1 MHSNIILVTLNAKYI
16 HASFGLRY
24 LHANMQD
31 LAERTSILEFDINQK
46 INDIAESILDK
57 SPTILG
63 FGIYIWNVE
72 PTSKLVSI
80 LRKLKPDLKIIVG
93 GPEVSYEYSEQEW
106 LKQVDYLIT
115 GEADLAF
122 YDLCKDLLIEP
133 EVDRLS
139 QKKVIHA
146 TIPDV
151 KSIRHP
157 YDLYASADL
166 QNRIVYVEASRGC
179 PFTCE
184 FCLSSLD
191 VPVRAFPIDP
201 FLQAMDQLFQ
211 RGLRHFKFVDRTFNL
226 NINTGKAILHF
237 FLERM
242 EPGLFLHFEMIPD
255 RLPEPLREIIAKFPK
270 GSIQFEIGIQ
280 SFNTEVSNNISRRQ
294 NLEKLEDN
302 LKFLR
307 KQTGVHLH
315 VDLIAGLPG
324 ENLESFGEG
333 FDRLIHLN
341 PQEIQIG
348 ILKRLRGTPIVRHEA
363 EFEMVYDDCPPYEV
377 LNTKDISFAD
387 LQRVKRFARYWDL
400 IGNSG
405 NFMQS
410 VHLIWEKSQDP
421 FASFL
426 KFSDW
431 LYRTTG
437 RRHGIALTKLLECV
451 FDYLVEFASI
461 KPERAAKSLW
471 EDYQHGGRNDRPI
484 VLRPYLEALESEDTG
499 ISDQKTH
506 THQKRQKMHQ
516 KTD

>member
-1 MHSNIILVTLNAKYI
+1 MHSKIILVTLNAKYI

-24 LHANMQD
+24 LHANMQE

-93 GPEVSYEYSEQEW
+93 GPEVSYEHSEQEW

-133 EVDRLS
+133 EAGRWT

-146 TIPDV
+146 SVPDV
-151 KSIRHP
+151 KSIHHP

-166 QNRIVYVEASRGC
+166 ENRIVYVEASRGC

-191 VPVRAFPIDP
+191 VPVRAFPINP

-226 NINTGKAILHF
+226 NMNTGKAILHF

-255 RLPEPLREIIAKFPK
+255 RLPEPLREIIAKFPE

-280 SFNTEVSNNISRRQ
+280 S
-294 NLEKLEDN
+294 
-302 LKFLR
+302 
-307 KQTGVHLH
+307 
-315 VDLIAGLPG
+315 
-324 ENLESFGEG
+324 
-333 FDRLIHLN
+333 
-341 PQEIQIG
+341 
-348 ILKRLRGTPIVRHEA
+348 
-363 EFEMVYDDCPPYEV
+363 
-377 LNTKDISFAD
+377 
-387 LQRVKRFARYWDL
+387 
-400 IGNSG
+400 
-405 NFMQS
+405 
-410 VHLIWEKSQDP
+410 
-421 FASFL
+421 
-426 KFSDW
+426 
-431 LYRTTG
+431 
-437 RRHGIALTKLLECV
+437 
-451 FDYLVEFASI
+451 
-461 KPERAAKSLW
+461 
-471 EDYQHGGRNDRPI
+471 
-484 VLRPYLEALESEDTG
+484 
-499 ISDQKTH
+499 
-506 THQKRQKMHQ
+506 
-516 KTD
+516 